1 MNVRCVFELVLITR
15 KSLIE
20 LFLITLSMKNGGHAF
35 SVRLD
40 LMLSMSILLWWPRNG
55 KNFWK
60 QKFKQKITKLS
71 KGQ

>member
-1 MNVRCVFELVLITR
+1 
-15 KSLIE
+15 
-20 LFLITLSMKNGGHAF
+20 MKNGGHAF

-40 LMLSMSILLWWPRNG
+40 LMLSMSILLWWPKNG